1 LNNRAAFCYPLPR
14 VAERLCCSSTGL
26 YVLATIFPPLLP
38 TVFVVS
44 LYISARRLQAKR
56 ISCQYPEA
64 VLLAGKV
71 DAVFFDKTGT
81 LTQLGLEFV
90 SFEGGDS
97 GDRIQIGMAVCHT
110 LTTKN
115 NGEIVGNQVDLCSFQ
130 TTGATLLHKGAD
142 PPRISLNG
150 ETYTVLKRFEFDS
163 HRATQSVIVEDA
175 KYKRQIFVKG
185 SAEVIKSLC
194 MESSLPADFDET
206 VQESAIAGIY
216 QIAMAYRSY
225 NLSME
230 LSNVRREDVEGSLT
244 FAGFINFRNPMRE
257 ETSEVLWQVEES
269 DMTLAMITG
278 DNVFTGIFI
287 ARESGMMK
295 QNRNVIVGRLG
306 DGKTIEWYDV
316 GANVIVERPSLRMMG
331 VPGNGI
337 DIAITGEAWNIL
349 SSSQPQYAEAIMKHI
364 RVFGRCKPADKVS
377 VVTSFA
383 TNGYTTLMCGD
394 GQNDCGCLKAAHV
407 GVALSNAE
415 ASIVAPFT
423 SLDKSLPAVLEVIRE
438 GRCALAS
445 TVSAYSFYMTYGQT
459 ETFLQVLNA
468 YFAITLSEWCWVFL
482 DGMFSISLAFSIPF
496 SQAAHQLTSRRPTD
510 RLLGTETLFSV
521 CGVLAWNLFYMVL
534 ALVVLFQ
541 QDWFQC
547 RKWSASGGNLLEIVD
562 NYEASVIFLVGGY
575 QYIASAIVM
584 NFGYTFRQPWYR
596 NFVFVFLVL
605 TWTILMLVVALH
617 ESTLSCLFRVNCEN
631 EVSVQ
636 TWDSALL
643 LQLFPSETNARCRG
657 SLSLEE
663 LGAVGDTIRVDPDQQ
678 YFQLDSHACRL
689 SIQDCWHYGG

>member
-1 LNNRAAFCYPLPR
+1 VLCYLLFC
-14 VAERLCCSSTGL
+14 VSERSCCSSPGL

-90 SFEGGDS
+90 SFEGGNS
-97 GDRIQIGMAVCHT
+97 GNRIQIGMAVCHT
-110 LTTKN
+110 LTATK

-130 TTGATLLHKGAD
+130 TTGATLLHKGSD

-163 HRATQSVIVEDA
+163 RRATQSVIVEDA
-175 KYKRQIFVKG
+175 KQKRQIFVKG
-185 SAEVIKSLC
+185 SPEVIKSLC
-194 MESSLPADFDET
+194 MESSLPEDFDRT
-206 VQESAIAGIY
+206 VQESAMAGMY
-216 QIAMAYRSY
+216 QIAMAHRSY

-244 FAGFINFRNPMRE
+244 FGGFINFRNPLRE
-257 ETSEVLWQVEES
+257 ETCDVLWQVEES
-269 DMTLAMITG
+269 EMTSAMITG

-287 ARESGMMK
+287 ARESGMIK
-295 QNRNVIVGRLG
+295 PNRNVFVGRLG
-306 DGKTIEWYDV
+306 DAKSIEWYDV
-316 GANVIVERPSLRMMG
+316 GANAIVERPSPNLLSM
-331 VPGNGI
+331 PSNEI
-337 DIAITGEAWNIL
+337 DLAITGEAWNIL
-349 SSSQPQYAEAIMKHI
+349 SSSQPQYAEAVMKHI
-364 RVFGRCKPADKVS
+364 RVFGRCNPADKVS

-423 SLDKSLPAVLEVIRE
+423 SLDKSLSAVLEVIRE

-445 TVSAYSFYMTYGQT
+445 TVSAYSYYIIYGQI
-459 ETFLQVLNA
+459 ETILQVLSA
-468 YFAITLSEWCWVFL
+468 YFAVTLAEWCWVFL
-482 DGMFSISLAFSIPF
+482 DGLFSMSLAFSIPL
-496 SQAAHQLTSRRPTD
+496 SQAALQLTSRRPTD
-510 RLLGTETLFSV
+510 RLLGTETLFSI
-521 CGVLAWNLFYMVL
+521 CGVLAWNFFYMVL
-534 ALVVLFQ
+534 ALAVLFQ

-547 RKWSASGGNLLEIVD
+547 RKWSASGGDLLEIVD
-562 NYEASVIFLVGGY
+562 NYEASVMFLVGGY

-584 NFGYTFRQPWYR
+584 NFGYTFRQPWYQ
-596 NFVFVFLVL
+596 NYVFVFLL
-605 TWTILMLVVALH
+605 LIWTILMLVVALH
-617 ESTLSCLFRVNCEN
+617 ESPLSCLFRVNCEN
-631 EVSVQ
+631 EVSVG
-636 TWDSALL
+636 SACCSYRLPVRLTSAFMDRLPLL
-643 LQLFPSETNARCRG
+643 C
-657 SLSLEE
+657 
-663 LGAVGDTIRVDPDQQ
+663 
-678 YFQLDSHACRL
+678 
-689 SIQDCWHYGG
+689 